1 MGSVHLARDEVLGRQ
16 VALKRIGMAPGADGP
31 DLARAE
37 REARLAAALNHPHV
51 VAVFDLVED
60 DDQRWLAMEYV
71 EGETLSELIR
81 RAGRL
86 DEQRAA
92 DLGWQAA
99 DALAA
104 AHSAGI
110 VHRDVKPSNIL
121 VATADGQ
128 AKLTDF
134 GIARSQTDASLTQT
148 GLVTGSPAYLAP
160 EVASGSTATAASDV
174 WSLGATIY
182 HLLAGR
188 PPYEVG
194 DNLLGALYKIVH
206 EDPPRLPGAGSLAA
220 LLEATMVKDPDAR
233 WSMAQVRDY
242 LGSVV
247 QGVEPTATLPVAA
260 AAAEPEAT
268 SVLPVVAAAPPPP
281 TPAATPGPA
290 PAPTSRRA
298 ATGDR
303 WRAAVP
309 VLAGLVVLVVVALII
324 WALLPDGDG
333 TDQTAQQPGGSRS
346 APSQSETPSDS
357 DSDSDSVEPQPPT
370 NTRQAMEGFITD
382 YLATVT
388 SDPSAAWE
396 RLTPEFQAASGGLD
410 GYTGF
415 WETIASATPSAVE
428 ADPEDLTVQYTVDY
442 VRENGSRTQDQ
453 VELQLVRQD
462 NGYLIAGEAD

>member
-220 LLEATMVKDPDAR
+220 LLAATMVKDPDAR

-247 QGVEPTATLPVAA
+247 QGVEPTATLPVAAA

-303 WRAAVP
+303 WRVAVP
-309 VLAGLVVLVVVALII
+309 VLAGLVVLVGVALII

-346 APSQSETPSDS
+346 APSQSETPS